1 MVPTRNNKGVSHENG
16 SIESPH
22 GHIKRRIEQALIIR
36 GNNNFDTIELYQSW
50 LDTVVVSHNRRNAK
64 EFEFERGHLQ
74 KLPMYKTTEASPILT
89 YTNKRFRYNFE
100 NESCST

>member
-1 MVPTRNNKGVSHENG
+1 MNFALITKWCRQETIKGISHENG

-50 LDTVVVSHNRRNAK
+50 LDTVVARS
-64 EFEFERGHLQ
+64 
-74 KLPMYKTTEASPILT
+74 
-89 YTNKRFRYNFE
+89 
-100 NESCST
+100 